1 MYYCF
6 YYCYCIIIVIIIVII
21 LNNIYCYCFCFSIY
35 QLQINV
41 NKARSLSS
49 QAARKNDRPKFSETE
64 SYDGA
69 TRWEVGVSID
79 VVAEVAEIRQ
89 TITANN
95 VDEQ

>member
-1 MYYCF
+1 MLSF
-6 YYCYCIIIVIIIVII
+6 LIIFIVIVFVFLYI
-21 LNNIYCYCFCFSIY
+21 NYRS
-35 QLQINV
+35 NV

>member
-1 MYYCF
+1 MLLSLLSF
-6 YYCYCIIIVIIIVII
+6 LIIFIVIVFIFLYI
-21 LNNIYCYCFCFSIY
+21 NYIYRS
-35 QLQINV
+35 NV

-79 VVAEVAEIRQ
+79 VVAEVAEIKQ
-89 TITANN
+89 
-95 VDEQ
+95 